1 MPDKTAG
8 SLSASVEKLSD
19 RFYDFTTGTFPGF
32 CGKVE
37 GRLASIETKMTTIDG
52 RLKKLDGNGGA
63 SGGTSNVVGAA
74 FWGKMLPWLLAA
86 VISGAALGGAAMSKG
101 LGS

>member
-52 RLKKLDGNGGA
+52 RLKKLDGNG
-63 SGGTSNVVGAA
+63 SGSGSVVGAPA
-74 FWGKMLPWLLAA
+74 FWGRVLPWLITA
-86 VISGAALGGAAMSKG
+86 VIAGAAMGGAAIASGMG
-101 LGS
+101 N